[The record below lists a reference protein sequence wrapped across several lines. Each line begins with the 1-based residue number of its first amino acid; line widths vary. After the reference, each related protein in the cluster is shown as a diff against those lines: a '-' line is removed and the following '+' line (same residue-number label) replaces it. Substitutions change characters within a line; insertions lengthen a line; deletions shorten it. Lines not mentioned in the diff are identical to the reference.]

1 LVILFRLEGDA
12 KHSIYLQPSR
22 AEGKYGDAVLAAWKN
37 LRHGYAC
44 SDFHGIKLINMKE
57 GNYMLKGFLMRFFM
71 IVPTWLAYGNKGMA
85 VRKELGRSNV
95 LSGLI
100 SIGLALTFLLTLTFK
115 YGMPGSI
122 DAVTSNIILFGVP
135 ILYIVYVI
143 YARHWTKK
151 YAALL
156 EQEKAQKRKEE
167 LARRVEAERKAKE
180 AAQKEEAKKQQISQA
195 LASGEIDLHAF
206 VEIAS
211 ECRTFHQLLSLWD
224 SSGLTPDSPIR
235 EEIASHIKTERM
247 YGSNPREVTNFLKNL
262 LQKQEKTIQLS
273 EERKMRNRLFQQEKA
288 NLERFVN
295 GASDCKTFE
304 ALLAAWD
311 AQDHDENELNEK
323 IHKTIVSKV
332 AVEKRYGSFCREI
345 TAFLNGLLGEDGVNP
360 EIWEEK

>member
-1 LVILFRLEGDA
+1 MLRFLFF
-12 KHSIYLQPSR
+12 YLP
-22 AEGKYGDAVLAAWKN
+22 V
-37 LRHGYAC
+37 
-44 SDFHGIKLINMKE
+44 
-57 GNYMLKGFLMRFFM
+57 
-71 IVPTWLAYGNKGMA
+71 WLAYGNKGMA
-85 VRKELGRSNV
+85 VRKELERSNV
-95 LSGLI
+95 LPGVI
-100 SIGLALTFLLTLTFK
+100 SLGLASVFLMVLSIVCGT
-115 YGMPGSI
+115 PGPH
-122 DAVTSNIILFGVP
+122 DGFEYAVLIGVP

-143 YARHWTKK
+143 YARLWTKK

-167 LARRVEAERKAKE
+167 LERRVEAERKAKE
-180 AAQKEEAKKQQISQA
+180 AEQKEEAKKQQLSQA

-235 EEIASHIKTERM
+235 EEIASYIKTERM

-304 ALLAAWD
+304 ELLAAWD

>member
-1 LVILFRLEGDA
+1 
-12 KHSIYLQPSR
+12 
-22 AEGKYGDAVLAAWKN
+22 
-37 LRHGYAC
+37 
-44 SDFHGIKLINMKE
+44 
-57 GNYMLKGFLMRFFM
+57 MLKGFLMRFFM

-85 VRKELGRSNV
+85 VRKELGRSNF
-95 LSGLI
+95 LPGCISG
-100 SIGLALTFLLTLTFK
+100 GLACFYIVMLSIVC
-115 YGMPGSI
+115 GMPGPH
-122 DAVTSNIILFGVP
+122 DGFEYAVLIGVP
-135 ILYIVYVI
+135 ILYIAYVI
-143 YARHWTKK
+143 YARLWTKK

-167 LARRVEAERKAKE
+167 LERRVEAERKAKE
-180 AAQKEEAKKQQISQA
+180 AAQKEEAKKQQLSQA

-235 EEIASHIKTERM
+235 EEISSHIKTERM
-247 YGSNPREVTNFLKNL
+247 YGSTPREVTNFLKNL
-262 LQKQEKTIQLS
+262 LQSQEKTIQLS
-273 EERKMRNRLFQQEKA
+273 EERKTRNRLFRQEKA

-295 GASDCKTFE
+295 EASDCKTFE

>member
-1 LVILFRLEGDA
+1 MLRFLFF
-12 KHSIYLQPSR
+12 YLP
-22 AEGKYGDAVLAAWKN
+22 V
-37 LRHGYAC
+37 
-44 SDFHGIKLINMKE
+44 
-57 GNYMLKGFLMRFFM
+57 
-71 IVPTWLAYGNKGMA
+71 WLAYGNKGMA

-95 LSGLI
+95 LPGVI
-100 SIGLALTFLLTLTFK
+100 SLGLASVFLVALSIVC
-115 YGMPGSI
+115 GMPGPH
-122 DAVTSNIILFGVP
+122 DGFEYAVLIGVP

-143 YARHWTKK
+143 YARLWTKK

-224 SSGLTPDSPIR
+224 SSGLTPDSPMR
-235 EEIASHIKTERM
+235 EEISSHIKTERM

-262 LQKQEKTIQLS
+262 LQSQEKTIQLS
-273 EERKMRNRLFQQEKA
+273 EERKTRNRLFRQEKA

-323 IHKTIVSKV
+323 IRKSIVSKA